1 MEAREKT
8 LDYYMGLPYTIEV
21 KHDPESEWSWFARI
35 AELPGCMTEAPTFE
49 ELGPMIEDAMRSWI
63 EVGLEHGDPIP
74 EPRDVGDFS
83 GKVNLRMPRS
93 LHRDLVRR
101 AEEEG
106 VSLNQLMVVAL
117 ARAVGEELGNPSE
130 KEPHAEA

>member
-21 KHDPESEWSWFARI
+21 KHDPRSEWPWFARI
-35 AELPGCMTEAPTFE
+35 VELPGCMTEASTFE

-63 EVGLEHGDPIP
+63 EVGLDDGDPIP
-74 EPRDVGDFS
+74 EPRDVGEFS
-83 GKVNLRMPRS
+83 GKVNLRMPKS

-101 AEEEG
+101 AEAEG
-106 VSLNQLMVVAL
+106 VSLNQYMTTAL
-117 ARAVGEELGNPSE
+117 ARSVGR
-130 KEPHAEA
+130 

>member
-1 MEAREKT
+1 MEARGKT
-8 LDYYMGLPYTIEV
+8 LDHYMGLPYTIEV
-21 KHDPESEWSWFARI
+21 RHDSESERPWFARI

-74 EPRDVGDFS
+74 EPRDAGGFS

-101 AEEEG
+101 AEAEG
-106 VSLNQLMVVAL
+106 VSLNQYMTTAL
-117 ARAVGEELGNPSE
+117 ARSVGR
-130 KEPHAEA
+130 

>member
-1 MEAREKT
+1 MSFRKGGEMEAREKT
-8 LDYYMGLPYTIEV
+8 LDYYMSLSYTIEV
-21 KHDPESEWSWFARI
+21 RHDPESEWPWFARI

-49 ELGPMIEDAMRSWI
+49 ELGPMIADAMRSWI

-74 EPRDVGDFS
+74 EPRETIDFS

-101 AEEEG
+101 AEAEG
-106 VSLNQLMVVAL
+106 VSLNQYMTTAL
-117 ARAVGEELGNPSE
+117 ARSVGP
-130 KEPHAEA
+130 